1 MATPQ
6 TSIEVYDQ
14 IDAKATTTG
23 ADLDFETLGPF
34 VKEEIKKAQELYPF
48 MKHRTDR
55 DFYLYI
61 TTKQLQKKQTFY
73 QERPTADQFWNAA
86 YEFDPLDSPSPESTE
101 GEKFPFS
108 NLLDLIHLGKLY
120 GRIKLAL
127 MPGVGSL
134 LISKIEGSIT
144 LLPPRTD
151 PGAISYPDGH
161 PSEEYSSGYE
171 INMVIKPSEDRKLR
185 RFVSLGWIRTPT
197 SPVDRACT

>member
-23 ADLDFETLGPF
+23 ADLDFETLGSF
-34 VKEEIKKAQELYPF
+34 VKEEVKKAQELYPF

-73 QERPTADQFWNAA
+73 QERPTADQFWSAA
-86 YEFDPLDSPSPESTE
+86 YESDPLDSPSPESTE
-101 GEKFPFS
+101 LEKFLFS
-108 NLLDLIHLGKLY
+108 NLLDLIPLGKLY

-134 LISKIEGSIT
+134 PISKIEGSIT
-144 LLPPRTD
+144 LLPARTD
-151 PGAISYPDGH
+151 SGAISYPLTCGQPLFTAP
-161 PSEEYSSGYE
+161 PSSSYH
-171 INMVIKPSEDRKLR
+171 S
-185 RFVSLGWIRTPT
+185 
-197 SPVDRACT
+197 